1 MGGTETCFRLS
12 HGRGTV
18 LPHFQSLQDPLL
30 SRPFIQKPR
39 QHFLSP
45 SDTHFTHLAP
55 HHSGCP
61 SLPFGCL
68 SPPSDLLLFQF
79 ALRNS
84 CQQPGLILSQ
94 DGSQQLLPER

>member
-1 MGGTETCFRLS
+1 MEEGPFCPTSKACKTLCFLGHFYKS
-12 HGRGTV
+12 HVSTSCTPQTFI
-18 LPHFQSLQDPLL
+18 LPIWP
-30 SRPFIQKPR
+30 
-39 QHFLSP
+39 
-45 SDTHFTHLAP
+45 P

-68 SPPSDLLLFQF
+68 SPPSDLLILQF